1 MTAENIVY
9 LAIKYHSD
17 LKNRDLIEEISKACQ
32 KSGFSSF
39 CVARDVEKWG
49 KVKFSSEAL
58 MKRAFLEIKRAA
70 FVLIECSEKGVGIG
84 IEAGYAY
91 ANGIPIVV
99 IYRSGADLS
108 NTLSGILTT
117 KFEYKSM
124 HEITDFLRNIQFA

>member
-1 MTAENIVY
+1 
-9 LAIKYHSD
+9 
-17 LKNRDLIEEISKACQ
+17 
-32 KSGFSSF
+32 
-39 CVARDVEKWG
+39 
-49 KVKFSSEAL
+49 

-108 NTLSGILTT
+108 NTLSGIMTANSNT
-117 KFEYKSM
+117 KVFTKSR
-124 HEITDFLRNIQFA
+124 IF